1 MKVKGRGRECVRISR
16 PMQIF
21 KSVAVPKKEKSEPP
35 PISEQIDP
43 VTKEQRLR
51 QLFREMGSVLVA
63 FSGGVDSTYVAYVAS
78 AELGDRALCVTG
90 ESASLPSYQIA
101 EIHRIV
107 EQFGFCTEVINTQ
120 ELENPDY
127 SANGP
132 N

>member
-63 FSGGVDSTYVAYVAS
+63 FSGGVDSTYVAHIATS
-78 AELGDRALCVTG
+78 ELGEQALCVFG
-90 ESASLPSYQIA
+90 VSASVPSHQPA
-101 EIHRIV
+101 ETARLAQ
-107 EQFGFCTEVINTQ
+107 QFGFH
-120 ELENPDY
+120 LE
-127 SANGP
+127 SISTA
-132 N
+132 